1 MDLRFWYQIRDWLM
15 LAGLLLLSGGLLLGR
30 NQTMVESV
38 RALSLSAFG
47 SVEVRMQGLG
57 RYLRALEENDR
68 LRAENVLLASQVARA
83 REARLENQK
92 LRALLSLDNPST
104 QEVIAVKILSKDL
117 TQQHN
122 RFVIDA
128 GTDDG
133 VQDGMAVIDEAG
145 VLGRV
150 LQAEASRSTVL
161 PYLNTEFRVA
171 AKIQPLQALGIV
183 RWPGERND
191 RLLMDHVVKTEP
203 VEKGQVVVTSGMS
216 GVFPEG
222 YPIGVVDS
230 VRGTPGQNNL
240 EIFIRPTTLL
250 SRAEFAFVVV
260 NTEKP

>member
-30 NQTMVESV
+30 NQMMVQSV

-47 SVEVRMQGLG
+47 AVEVRMQGLG
-57 RYLRALEENDR
+57 RYVRALEENDR

-92 LRALLSLDNPST
+92 LRALLNLESPASG
-104 QEVIAVKILSKDL
+104 EVVAVKILSKDV

-128 GTDDG
+128 GTEDG
-133 VQDGMAVIDEAG
+133 IRAGMAVVDEAG
-145 VLGRV
+145 ILGRV
-150 LQAEASRSTVL
+150 LQVETSRATVL

-171 AKIQPLQALGIV
+171 AKVQPLQALGIV
-183 RWPGERND
+183 RWSGERND
-191 RLLMDHVVKTEP
+191 RLVMDHVVKTEP

-250 SRAEFAFVVV
+250 SRAEFAFVVLAD
-260 NTEKP
+260 

>member
-1 MDLRFWYQIRDWLM
+1 
-15 LAGLLLLSGGLLLGR
+15 
-30 NQTMVESV
+30 
-38 RALSLSAFG
+38 
-47 SVEVRMQGLG
+47 
-57 RYLRALEENDR
+57 
-68 LRAENVLLASQVARA
+68 
-83 REARLENQK
+83 
-92 LRALLSLDNPST
+92 
-104 QEVIAVKILSKDL
+104 
-117 TQQHN
+117 
-122 RFVIDA
+122 VIDA

-133 VQDGMAVIDEAG
+133 VRDGMAVVDEAG

-191 RLLMDHVVKTEP
+191 RLIMDHVVKTEP